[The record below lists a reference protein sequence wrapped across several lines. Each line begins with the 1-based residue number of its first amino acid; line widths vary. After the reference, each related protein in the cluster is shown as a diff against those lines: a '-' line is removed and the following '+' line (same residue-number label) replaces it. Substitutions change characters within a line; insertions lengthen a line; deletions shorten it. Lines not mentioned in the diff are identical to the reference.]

1 MGDYI
6 IAGVSGASL
15 LLVQR
20 PDDPTSPT
28 RLWNAR
34 DGQLGPVKPAMDLS
48 KFGGWSDYE
57 GPQDA
62 LDGTL
67 CGPLFDA
74 EAP

>member
-1 MGDYI
+1 MSTMDDYI

-34 DGQLGPVKPAMDLS
+34 DGQLGPVKPAMDLT
-48 KFGGWSDYE
+48 KFGLWSDY
-57 GPQDA
+57 G
-62 LDGTL
+62 GRRTRST
-67 CGPLFDA
+67 GR
-74 EAP
+74 